1 MVKIFCEKNSLQSSV
16 LIVFCR
22 KYCNKYLF
30 PRTIKSL
37 NITGMFFDIL
47 RKPSQTETQ
56 LYADR
61 SQQKSTFNLE
71 FYHGLPV
78 NIHQAFP
85 EA

>member
-1 MVKIFCEKNSLQSSV
+1 MGTLKRQSILLDTPSC
-16 LIVFCR
+16 LGSR

-37 NITGMFFDIL
+37 NITEMFFDIL
-47 RKPSQTETQ
+47 RKPSQRETQ

-61 SQQKSTFNLE
+61 SQQKLTFNLE

-85 EA
+85 GA